1 MRIYTN
7 IKDWPDTELENLCL
21 AAAKQA
27 KLRSRNV
34 CVVIR
39 ASERR
44 YGKAVKCYRS
54 KYKSYFGDRRW
65 HNTDGGY
72 IVVWT
77 GNRRGYRPD
86 TLRYTENFFSTLVHE
101 FAHVRD
107 YQLYDRGKPQRFDF
121 RPRWANRP
129 HERRAIVAEKAA
141 KERESEYAD
150 AVIEF
155 ALALENEREK

>member
-7 IKDWPDTELENLCL
+7 IKDWPDRELENLCL

-27 KLRSRNV
+27 RVRSRNI
-34 CVVIR
+34 CIVIR
-39 ASERR
+39 ASERKHGRAIECDRVR
-44 YGKAVKCYRS
+44 YKP
-54 KYKSYFGDRRW
+54 YFGDRRW

-72 IVVWT
+72 IIVWT
-77 GNRRGYRPD
+77 GNRSSKRSD
-86 TLRYTENFFSTLVHE
+86 VLRYTEDLFSTLVHE

-107 YQLYDRGKPQRFDF
+107 YQLYDRGKPQRFDY

-129 HERRAIVAEKAA
+129 QERRAIAAEKAA